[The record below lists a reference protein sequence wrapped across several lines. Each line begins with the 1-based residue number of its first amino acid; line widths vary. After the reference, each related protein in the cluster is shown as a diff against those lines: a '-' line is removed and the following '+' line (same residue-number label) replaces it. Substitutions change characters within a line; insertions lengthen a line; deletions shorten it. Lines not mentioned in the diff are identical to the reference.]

1 MQQAP
6 AASRLPENA
15 PIRLSLTFVRA
26 NPVATISVGDQ
37 SVQAIVDTGGDGAV
51 TLSEV
56 VIERVGGVNLS
67 GTLVTTIIIA
77 RGDTYA
83 KRAM

>member
-1 MQQAP
+1 
-6 AASRLPENA
+6 
-15 PIRLSLTFVRA
+15 LTFVRA
-26 NPVATISVGDQ
+26 NRVATISVGDQ
-37 SVQAIVDTGGDGAV
+37 SVQAIVDTGGDGAF

-56 VIERVGGVNLS
+56 VIERVGGVKLS

-77 RGDTYA
+77 RDDTYA